1 MQIFHAKYIYRHC
14 ILPTEYVQKEESR
27 NIERICN
34 CTINYAHILCTCIK
48 QEESLLKR
56 EIYESEIQ

>member
-27 NIERICN
+27 NIERI
-34 CTINYAHILCTCIK
+34 TIAQLTMHIYCIK